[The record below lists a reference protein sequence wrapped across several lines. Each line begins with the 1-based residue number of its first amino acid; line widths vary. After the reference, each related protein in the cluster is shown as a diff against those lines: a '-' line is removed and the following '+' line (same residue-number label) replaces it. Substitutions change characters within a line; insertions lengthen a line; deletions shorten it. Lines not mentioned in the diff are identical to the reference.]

1 MSDLY
6 RYDVGDE
13 SDPDSWGESPE
24 AYMRRNWLEAH
35 NYLVKVE
42 PDTRLRAIADAW
54 DKGAPKEYVGDI
66 RKGDVRRRWPQLAA
80 LLDALEG
87 TEFRVVDA
95 PFGPD
100 RKIRVPK

>member
-42 PDTRLRAIADAW
+42 PDYEAAAINLWYQDGNK
-54 DKGAPKEYVGDI
+54 DQF
-66 RKGDVRRRWPQLAA
+66 R
-80 LLDALEG
+80 DALP
-87 TEFRVVDA
+87 TTREFYLNRVYEIARFLLGGND
-95 PFGPD
+95 GD
-100 RKIRVPK
+100 